1 MYPPPNGSTPGYPNA
16 TPPRYVMLRL
26 PRVTPVVTYVLMG
39 ITIAVFFVQIMTQY
53 VLGQDLAAAIGMK
66 VNELIIGGQLWR
78 LITPMFLHGSIL
90 HIAFNMY
97 ALFAL
102 GPGLE
107 SYYGHGRY
115 LTLYLLSGFAGNV
128 ISFLF
133 SGNPSLGS
141 STAIFGLIGAEAVF
155 LFRNRRILGSMA
167 QRALTNVIV
176 IIMINLMLGSVS
188 RGIDNWGHMGGL
200 LGGTF
205 FAWFAGPLF
214 RMEGGSLDPQ
224 IVDERDPS
232 RALIVGVLD
241 FAIFATLAAMKILRG
256 Y

>member
-1 MYPPPNGSTPGYPNA
+1 MYPPPDGPTPGYPEA
-16 TPPRYVMLRL
+16 APRYVTLRM
-26 PRVTPVVTYVLMG
+26 PRATPVVTYVLLG
-39 ITIAVFFVQIMTQY
+39 ITIAVFLVQLATEFVF
-53 VLGQDLAAAIGMK
+53 GQDLAAALGMK
-66 VNELIIGGQLWR
+66 VNELIIGGQFWR

-107 SYYGHGRY
+107 SSYGHGRY
-115 LTLYLLSGFAGNV
+115 LALYLLSGFAGNV

-133 SGNPSLGS
+133 SGSPSLGS

-155 LFRNRRILGSMA
+155 LYRNRRILGAMA
-167 QRALTNVIV
+167 QRALSNVIF
-176 IIMINLMLGSVS
+176 IIVINLMLGGFTS
-188 RGIDNWGHMGGL
+188 GIDNWGHMGGL

-205 FAWFAGPLF
+205 FAWYAGPLF
-214 RMEGGSLDPQ
+214 RMEGGSLDPHL
-224 IVDERDPS
+224 VDERDQT
-232 RALIVGVLD
+232 RTLIVGVLD
-241 FAIFATLAAMKILRG
+241 FAIFAGLALMKVLRG

>member
-1 MYPPPNGSTPGYPNA
+1 MYPPPDDRKPGYPE
-16 TPPRYVMLRL
+16 TTPRYVMLHM

-39 ITIAVFFVQIMTQY
+39 ITIAVFLVQILTQS
-53 VLGQDLAAAIGMK
+53 VFGQDLAAAMGMK

-90 HIAFNMY
+90 HVAFNMY

-141 STAIFGLIGAEAVF
+141 STAIFGLIGAEAIF
-155 LFRNRRILGSMA
+155 LFRNRSILGSMA

-176 IIMINLMLGSVS
+176 IIAINLMFGAATP
-188 RGIDNWGHMGGL
+188 GIDNWGHMGGL

-214 RMEGGSLDPQ
+214 RVEGGSLDPRL
-224 IVDERDPS
+224 VDERDQTQ
-232 RALIVGVLD
+232 ALIFGVLD
-241 FAIFATLAAMKILRG
+241 FAIFAALAAMKVLRG

>member
-1 MYPPPNGSTPGYPNA
+1 
-16 TPPRYVMLRL
+16 
-26 PRVTPVVTYVLMG
+26 
-39 ITIAVFFVQIMTQY
+39 
-53 VLGQDLAAAIGMK
+53 MK
-66 VNELIIGGQLWR
+66 VNDLIVGGQFWR
-78 LITPMFLHGSIL
+78 LITPMFLHGSLL
-90 HIAFNMY
+90 HIGFNMY

-115 LTLYLLSGFAGNV
+115 LALYLLSGFAGNV

-133 SGNPSLGS
+133 SGNPSLGA

-155 LFRNRRILGSMA
+155 LYRNRRILGSMA
-167 QRALTNVIV
+167 QRALGNVVFIIV
-176 IIMINLMLGSVS
+176 INLMFGAATP
-188 RGIDNWGHMGGL
+188 GIDNWGHMGGL

-214 RMEGGSLDPQ
+214 RVEGGSLDPHL
-224 IVDERDPS
+224 VDERDQA

-241 FAIFATLAAMKILRG
+241 LAVFAALAAMKVLRG